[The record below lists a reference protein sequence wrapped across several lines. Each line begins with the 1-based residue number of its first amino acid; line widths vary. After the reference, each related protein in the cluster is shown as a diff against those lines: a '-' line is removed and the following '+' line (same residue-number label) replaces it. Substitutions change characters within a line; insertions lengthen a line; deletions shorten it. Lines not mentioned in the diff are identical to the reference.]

1 MTCPVMTKDGYEIVC
16 TNTFQ
21 EVFTHFFVT

>member
-1 MTCPVMTKDGYEIVC
+1 MTCPVMTKDRYEIVC
-16 TNTFQ
+16 ATTFQ